1 VNPKR
6 IQTFYKS
13 KTNGGNMKELTPEQI
28 QKNWEQLR
36 NLITNTFEGERLE
49 KLNKMYDH
57 FEDRMCVAPA
67 SGKEHFH
74 NAHVGGYVEHVLHV
88 VDCALKITNLWQS
101 EGATIN
107 FTTEEVIFAAMHHD
121 LGKVGD
127 MNKDYYVPQE
137 SEWHRKN
144 QGSIYTHN
152 GELQYMTVTDRA
164 LFLLNQF
171 GITMSEWEYVG
182 IRLTDGLYEE
192 ANKSYYMSY
201 NKDFSLKTNIAYV
214 LHQADM
220 MATHIEYDE
229 WKRGE
234 EEVEIKVQSNV
245 ENIKKAV
252 TMKETSEELSN
263 KSRDLFDELFGDK

>member
-1 VNPKR
+1 
-6 IQTFYKS
+6 
-13 KTNGGNMKELTPEQI
+13 MKELSPEQI

-57 FEDRMCVAPA
+57 FEDRMCIAPA

-88 VDCALKITNLWQS
+88 VDSALKITNLWQAS
-101 EGATIN
+101 GATIN

-127 MNKDYYVPQE
+127 LENDYYIPNE

-144 QGSIYTHN
+144 QGSIFVHN
-152 GELQYMTVTDRA
+152 PKLQYMTVTDRA
-164 LFLLNQF
+164 MFLLNHFQVPM
-171 GITMSEWEYVG
+171 TENEYIG
-182 IRLTDGLYEE
+182 LRLTDGLYEE
-192 ANKSYYMSY
+192 ANKSYYISY
-201 NKDFSLKTNIAYV
+201 NPDWALKSNIAYV

-220 MATHIEYDE
+220 MATKIEYDE

-234 EEVEIKVQSNV
+234 EEEEIKVEQKV

-252 TMKETSEELSN
+252 NMEDTSKQLSE
-263 KSRDLFDELFGDK
+263 KSKDLFEELFGDK